1 MWDAST
7 SVVGRNECAN
17 LEGLTRVL
25 LLRSGIG
32 SIKLFAYAG
41 RKFFAFL
48 PCPRN
53 IVVEKLLNPTCEAV
67 QGRPGESKY
76 LLGTCHC
83 NVH

>member
-41 RKFFAFL
+41 RK
-48 PCPRN
+48 
-53 IVVEKLLNPTCEAV
+53 
-67 QGRPGESKY
+67 
-76 LLGTCHC
+76 
-83 NVH
+83 